1 MGSAGF
7 GEGGRDMRDRGMG
20 RYEDMYNNPEMMQMM
35 EEMQNATS
43 TQ

>member
-1 MGSAGF
+1 
-7 GEGGRDMRDRGMG
+7 MRDRGMG